1 MDALIG
7 GTGFVGGSLLRQRG
21 FEACFDSRSIREA
34 QGRSFDTVV
43 CAAAPGSMFEA
54 NRFPDRDREK
64 VGALI
69 TSLSG
74 LKARRFVLISTI
86 AVLADF
92 AAGGEDSAVFQTDL
106 AYGANRRALEVFCAD
121 AFADCLVVRLPAL
134 FGPGLKKNFLFDI
147 LNPMPSMLGEAGLD
161 ALRGDLDADLAAVVT
176 RLYTLDPAINL
187 FVIDR
192 DALDAS
198 GRRRE
203 LDDAVRRLGRSAIQ
217 FTNPDSRF
225 QYYGMDRLWADITLG
240 LDHGLETLHLAPPP
254 LTAGEVFEAITGQTM
269 PDTGARRHQED
280 MRTRH
285 AGLWGLSG
293 PYIAEPGDVL
303 DRLKA
308 FSLTQGAGA

>member
-7 GTGFVGGSLLRQRG
+7 STGFVGGSLLRQRD
-21 FEACFDSRSIREA
+21 FDARFDSRSIHKA
-34 QGRSFDTVV
+34 NGQTFDTVV

-64 VGALI
+64 VGSLI

-74 LKARRFVLISTI
+74 LKARRFVLVSTI

-92 AAGGEDSAVFQTDL
+92 AADDEGSAVFQTDL
-106 AYGANRRALEVFCAD
+106 AYGANRRALEVFCTET
-121 AFADCLVVRLPAL
+121 FSDCLIVRLPAL
-134 FGPGLKKNFLFDI
+134 FGSGLKKNFLFDI
-147 LNPMPSMLGEAGLD
+147 LNPMPSMLGEAALD
-161 ALRGDLDADLAAVVT
+161 ALRGDLAPDLAAVVT
-176 RLYTLDPAINL
+176 GLYALDPTINL

-192 DALDAS
+192 EALDAS
-198 GRRRE
+198 GRRPD
-203 LDDAVRRLGRSAIQ
+203 LDNAVRRLGRSAIQ

-225 QYYGMDRLWADITLG
+225 QYYGMDRLWADISLG

-254 LTAGEVFEAITGQTM
+254 LSAGEVFQAVTGETM

-285 AGLWGLSG
+285 AGLWTLTGS
-293 PYIAEPGDVL
+293 YIAEPRDVL
-303 DRLKA
+303 DQLKA